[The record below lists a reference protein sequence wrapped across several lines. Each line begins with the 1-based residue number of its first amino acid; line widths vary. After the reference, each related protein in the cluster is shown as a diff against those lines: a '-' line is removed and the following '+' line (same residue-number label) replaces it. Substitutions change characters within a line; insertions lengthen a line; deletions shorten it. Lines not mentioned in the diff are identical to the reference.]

1 MDYRKMFDSMF
12 PGFFRKPYILGLPA
26 DHVFTELA
34 MDLRK
39 RGPESAVFCN
49 PGGITFGEFRGDPGA
64 LREAVRQVDED
75 WVQYFREDDRV
86 FCAMDGSRIA
96 AFCILSDWGVHQGLR
111 IGGPGC
117 VGTVPA
123 YRRKGIGLELV
134 RQATELQRAEDF
146 DISWIHYTHLD
157 HWYTR
162 LGYRTVL
169 KWNRG
174 GFVSPQKE
182 GDIMLKIAVP
192 TNNPEA
198 VSNYLDA
205 LAGSGACGEAGRDFS
220 PEDYDGLLL
229 PGGCDV
235 NPSRYGKTGIPE
247 ETTDDDLDA
256 LQFAVLDR
264 FLKAGKPILGI
275 CRGHQL
281 LNVAFGGTLIQHL
294 PGAEKHVRLPGD
306 VDNVHAAHIAQD
318 SFLYP
323 LYGPECSV
331 NSSHHQAIEHTGK
344 GLRAVMYSG
353 DGVIEA
359 AEHDSLPVW
368 SVQWHPERMC
378 FRHRRDDTVDGS
390 LIFRFFLDQC
400 LAKR

>member
-1 MDYRKMFDSMF
+1 MDYREMFDRLF

-26 DHVFTELA
+26 DDIFAELA

-39 RGPESAVFCN
+39 SGPEHVEFHN
-49 PGGITFGEFRGDPGA
+49 PEGIAFREYRGDPEA

-75 WVQYFREDDRV
+75 WVQYFRKDDRV
-86 FCAMDGSRIA
+86 FCATAGDQIA

-134 RQATELQRAEDF
+134 RQATELQLAEGF
-146 DISWIHYTHLD
+146 DISWIHYTHLER
-157 HWYTR
+157 WYAR

-174 GFVSPQKE
+174 GFVSVQEDKKP
-182 GDIMLKIAVP
+182 MLKIAVP
-192 TNNPEA
+192 TNHPEA
-198 VSNYLDA
+198 VANYLDA
-205 LAGSGACGEAGRDFS
+205 LAGCGACGEAGRDFS
-220 PEDYDGLLL
+220 PDDYDGLLL
-229 PGGCDV
+229 PGGCDI
-235 NPSRYGKTGIPE
+235 NPAVYGKTGIPE
-247 ETTDDDLDA
+247 ETVDDDLDA

-264 FLKAGKPILGI
+264 FLKAGKPVLGI

-294 PGAEKHVRLPGD
+294 PGAEKHMRLPGD
-306 VDNVHAAHIAQD
+306 RDNVHTVQI
-318 SFLYP
+318 SRNSYLYP
-323 LYGPECSV
+323 LYGPECAV
-331 NSSHHQAIEHTGK
+331 NSSHHQAVELPGK
-344 GLRAVMYSG
+344 GLRAVMHSG

-378 FRHRRDDTVDGS
+378 FRHRRDDTADGS
-390 LIFRFFLDQC
+390 LLFRFFLEQC
-400 LAKR
+400 RKRP